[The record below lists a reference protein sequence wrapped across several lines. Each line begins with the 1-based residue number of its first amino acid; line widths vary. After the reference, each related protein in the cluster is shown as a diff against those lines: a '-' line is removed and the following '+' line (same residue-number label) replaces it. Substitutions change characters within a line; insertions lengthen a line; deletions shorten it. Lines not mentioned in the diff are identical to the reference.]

1 MYKRQGAQ
9 WLQVDLG
16 GLHHVE
22 EVNLYRYWNGTRKY
36 HDTVVLLS
44 PDSSFDPTKTLVLWN
59 GNRDADREWPASLS
73 GTQGETHKL
82 PKGEKEEYI
91 ETKDGKNMKVY
102 GEGVSWLD
110 TDTKKMCIRDRD
122 TDGKIS

>member
-1 MYKRQGAQ
+1 MQ
-9 WLQVDLG
+9 
-16 GLHHVE
+16 
-22 EVNLYRYWNGTRKY
+22 
-36 HDTVVLLS
+36 S
-44 PDSSFDPTKTLVLWN
+44 
-59 GNRDADREWPASLS
+59 REWPASLS

-110 TDTKKMCIRDRD
+110 TDTKTPLPKDGEHLMRD
-122 TDGKIS
+122 TSAYI